1 MKIRILIIINL
12 IKALENK
19 LAKALIEE
27 VEVLIIIKL
36 INILRGVESAKDDD
50 NLKL

>member
-1 MKIRILIIINL
+1 MRVLFIIDS

-19 LAKALIEE
+19 LIKALIEE

-36 INILRGVESAKDDD
+36 INNSQGVESAKDDD
-50 NLKL
+50 NLKS

>member
-1 MKIRILIIINL
+1 MRILIIIDST
-12 IKALENK
+12 KALENR

-36 INILRGVESAKDDD
+36 INILRGVESAEDGN